1 MAPQEIAPIGL
12 ADSGTGIRGICF
24 WTGFCPSSSAPRP
37 VLKHN
42 RHCPRLFSQGRPSTS
57 HRLGGR
63 KREPSDSGSQHCE
76 VNYVKFFLR
85 FSKAV
90 ASSCFSGFITSF
102 CLNLLHYEMCSHF
115 SCTYF
120 VVARS
125 IGNFSAMR
133 MNRKKI

>member
-42 RHCPRLFSQGRPSTS
+42 RHCPRLFSQGRPSTNY
-57 HRLGGR
+57 RLGGR

-76 VNYVKFFLR
+76 VNYVKYFLR
-85 FSKAV
+85 FPKAV
-90 ASSCFSGFITSF
+90 PPVSLDLFIF
-102 CLNLLHYEMCSHF
+102 ILLEPAPLRNLQPLFMYYVHVHL
-115 SCTYF
+115 
-120 VVARS
+120 
-125 IGNFSAMR
+125 
-133 MNRKKI
+133 MNKKKKI